1 MTKPKAHT
9 YIKVTPPTS
18 RGWTS
23 IYLRPIKI
31 KALKYLHY
39 MINLCLKDW
48 SIRTLPKFILKLE
61 MLTMQ

>member
-39 MINLCLKDW
+39 MINLCLKD
-48 SIRTLPKFILKLE
+48 
-61 MLTMQ
+61 